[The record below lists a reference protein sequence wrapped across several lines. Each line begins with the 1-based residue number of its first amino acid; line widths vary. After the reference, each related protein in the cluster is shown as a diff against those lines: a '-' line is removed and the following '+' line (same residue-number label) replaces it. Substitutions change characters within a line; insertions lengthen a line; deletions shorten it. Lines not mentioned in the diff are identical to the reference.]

1 MFEALFGAIFIG
13 SIIMGSLFLYWLK
26 YVYVEKDENDKRS
39 QYSPISQNVKDEN
52 NNNKTLYK
60 VDPNFI
66 NKRKSKQN

>member
-26 YVYVEKDENDKRS
+26 YVYVEKDENGKRS
-39 QYSPISQNVKDEN
+39 QYSPLSQNVKNE
-52 NNNKTLYK
+52 NNKTLYK

>member
-26 YVYVEKDENDKRS
+26 YVYVEKDEN
-39 QYSPISQNVKDEN
+39 

>member
-13 SIIMGSLFLYWLK
+13 SIIMGSLVIYWLK

-39 QYSPISQNVKDEN
+39 QYSPLSQNVKDEN
-52 NNNKTLYK
+52 TNNKTLYK